1 MKILVFSDTHL
12 SKFDDK
18 KYQFLK
24 KIILDSD
31 RVIINGDFIDDWLI
45 SGNEFLKSKWKSLFP
60 LLLAKKTI
68 YIRGNHETT
77 ITHEIANHFSIKFC
91 DYHEEYIKDK
101 KFLFEH
107 GDSIIK
113 KKQHPLLKVN
123 NNRILNIRF
132 LLKSF
137 NFLRSSLNTM
147 MPKLSKKFSK
157 GKKQNNT
164 LKNYYTNREFFLIT
178 GDTHNPELDLEKKF
192 ANTGRIMDGYA
203 SYILIMDNEIKLL
216 HERY

>member
-45 SGNEFLKSKWKSLFP
+45 SGEEFLKSKWKSLFP

-68 YIRGNHETT
+68 YIRGNHEKT
-77 ITHEIANHFSIKFC
+77 ITHRVASHFSIKFC

-107 GDSIIK
+107 GDSITK
-113 KKQHPLLKVN
+113 KNQALLLK
-123 NNRILNIRF
+123 IIINIRF
-132 LLKSF
+132 LLNSF
-137 NFLRSSLNTM
+137 NFLQSSFNTM
-147 MPKLSKKFSK
+147 MPKLSKNFSRGEK
-157 GKKQNNT
+157 RNNI
-164 LKNYYTNREFFLIT
+164 LKNYYPDREFFLIT
-178 GDTHNPELDLEKKF
+178 GDTHNAELDLETKF
-192 ANTGRIMDGYA
+192 ANTGKIMDGYA
-203 SYILIMDNEIKLL
+203 SYILITDDEIELF
-216 HERY
+216 HEKY